1 MSDPAVTTAW
11 VRAFIDELACGG
23 VGHVCVAPGSRSTPL
38 VMACAREER
47 VRIWVLLDERCA
59 GFFALGLGKATRRP
73 AAVITT
79 SGTATANLFPAVI
92 EASQAGVPLLVLTA
106 DRPHELRGT
115 DANQTIDQSRLYG
128 SFVRESLDAGEPS
141 ADGLRSVRALACGA
155 VATTLGMDP
164 GPVHVNF
171 PFDKPL
177 EPAELSAEQ
186 AATLRAADPVGLDG
200 HADGTLL
207 VPVLEGETG
216 PIEDEVRAVA
226 SALAAGGRGLIVA
239 GPLTDPQAVGPAI
252 EDLARATG
260 FPVLGDPLSGVRFSE
275 HGVEHSVTAYDLFL
289 RGISPRDASPQREA
303 SPLRGASPSG
313 EASHDAKLREVLRPD
328 IVCRIGG
335 APTSA
340 SLLAFLGGLG
350 DVPQVRITSGRC
362 GKDHLGV
369 TSLEV
374 RSEVASFVRA
384 VTGELSALRAVTRTS
399 STPDT
404 LPTWRDQ
411 WTEIDQAARQA
422 VCAYRAS
429 DAGEPF
435 EGEILAAVV
444 AGIPEGTT
452 LFVSNGLPVRDLDAF
467 GGGGKPLQVY
477 GNRGASGIDGIVST
491 VAGIA
496 AASEGPSPLVAVV
509 GDIAFY
515 HDMNGLLAV
524 ARYELD
530 IVFVVINND
539 GGGIFHMLPIREHEP
554 EFTQYV
560 ATPHGL
566 DFRHAAELYGISYR
580 CVGPPTGSADAS
592 ASAFGN
598 ALENELGDA
607 LEEVLTGTGPRILE
621 VRSDRDQNQRARDA
635 VVEAVRRAVGALL

>member
-11 VRAFIDELACGG
+11 VRAFIDELARGG

-47 VRIWVLLDERCA
+47 IRTWVLLDERCA
-59 GFFALGLGKATRRP
+59 GFFALGLGKTTRRP

-106 DRPHELRGT
+106 DRPQELRGT
-115 DANQTIDQSRLYG
+115 DANQTIDQSRIYG
-128 SFVRESLDAGEPS
+128 AFVRESLDAGEPS
-141 ADGLRSVRALACGA
+141 ADELRSVRALACGA
-155 VATTLGMDP
+155 VAATLGMDP

-171 PFDKPL
+171 PFEKPL

-200 HADGTLL
+200 HADGTPM
-207 VPVLEGETG
+207 VPVVEGGAG
-216 PIEDEVRAVA
+216 PIENEVRAVA

-239 GPLTDPQAVGPAI
+239 GPVTDPEAVGPAI
-252 EDLARATG
+252 GDLACATG
-260 FPVLGDPLSGVRFSE
+260 FPVLCDPLSGVRFSE
-275 HGVEHSVTAYDLFL
+275 HGAEHSMTAYDLFL
-289 RGISPRDASPQREA
+289 RGLWDAPP
-303 SPLRGASPSG
+303 PL

-328 IVCRIGG
+328 VVCRIGD

-340 SLLAFLGGLG
+340 SLLAFLDGLG
-350 DVPQVRITSGRC
+350 EVPQVRITSGRR

-369 TSLEV
+369 TSLDV

-384 VTGELSALRAVTRTS
+384 VTEELSALGAVTKAS
-399 STPDT
+399 STPNT
-404 LPTWRDQ
+404 PPTWRDQ

-422 VCAYRAS
+422 VCACRAS

-435 EGEILAAVV
+435 EGDILAAVV
-444 AGIPEGTT
+444 AGVPEGTT
-452 LFVSNGLPVRDLDAF
+452 LFVSNSMSVRDLDAF
-467 GGGGKPLQVY
+467 GGGGKPLRVY

-491 VAGIA
+491 VAGITA
-496 AASEGPSPLVAVV
+496 AGDGPSPIVAVV
-509 GDIAFY
+509 GDVAFY

-524 ARYELD
+524 AKFELD

-554 EFTQYV
+554 EFTQYF
-560 ATPHGL
+560 AAPHGL

-580 CVGPPTGSADAS
+580 RVDHPPGA
-592 ASAFGN
+592 
-598 ALENELGDA
+598 EDA
-607 LEEVLTGTGPRILE
+607 LEDAFGDVLAGTGPRILE
-621 VRSDRDQNQRARDA
+621 VRSDRDQNQRGHDA
-635 VVEAVRRAVGALL
+635 VVEAVRRAVRALL

>member
-1 MSDPAVTTAW
+1 MNDPAVTTAW
-11 VRAFIDELACGG
+11 VRAFIDELARGG
-23 VGHVCVAPGSRSTPL
+23 VEHVCVAPGSRSTPL

-47 VRIWVLLDERCA
+47 IRTWVLLDERCA
-59 GFFALGLGKATRRP
+59 GFFALGLGKTTQRP
-73 AAVITT
+73 AAVVTT

-141 ADGLRSVRALACGA
+141 ADELRSVRALACGA
-155 VATTLGMDP
+155 VAATLGMDP

-186 AATLRAADPVGLDG
+186 AATLYAADPVGLDG
-200 HADGTLL
+200 HADGTPM
-207 VPVLEGETG
+207 VPVVEGGAG
-216 PIEDEVRAVA
+216 PVEDEVRAVA

-239 GPLTDPQAVGPAI
+239 GPVTDPEALGPAI
-252 EDLARATG
+252 GDLARATG

-275 HGVEHSVTAYDLFL
+275 HGAEYSVAAYDLFL
-289 RGISPRDASPQREA
+289 RDLFP
-303 SPLRGASPSG
+303 
-313 EASHDAKLREVLRPD
+313 REVLRPD

-335 APTSA
+335 APTST
-340 SLLAFLGGLG
+340 SLLAFLGELG
-350 DVPQVRITSGRC
+350 DVPQVRITSGRR

-369 TSLEV
+369 TSLDV

-384 VTGELSALRAVTRTS
+384 VTEELSALGAATKAS
-399 STPDT
+399 STPNT
-404 LPTWRDQ
+404 PPTWRDQ

-429 DAGEPF
+429 DSGEPF
-435 EGEILAAVV
+435 EGDVLAAVV
-444 AGIPEGTT
+444 AGVLEGTT
-452 LFVSNGLPVRDLDAF
+452 LFVSNSMPVRDLDAF
-467 GGGGKPLQVY
+467 GGGGKPLRAY

-496 AASEGPSPLVAVV
+496 AASDGPSPIVAVV
-509 GDIAFY
+509 GDVAFY
-515 HDMNGLLAV
+515 HDMNGLLTV
-524 ARYELD
+524 AEHLLD

-554 EFTQYV
+554 EFTQYF

-566 DFRHAAELYGISYR
+566 DFRHAAELYGIPYR
-580 CVGPPTGSADAS
+580 RVDHPTGAADA
-592 ASAFGN
+592 
-598 ALENELGDA
+598 LGDA
-607 LEEVLTGTGPRILE
+607 LEEVLAGTGPRILE
-621 VRSDRDQNQRARDA
+621 VRSDRDQNQRGRDA
-635 VVEAVRRAVGALL
+635 VVEAVRQAVRALL

>member
-11 VRAFIDELACGG
+11 VRAFIDELARGG
-23 VGHVCVAPGSRSTPL
+23 VEHVCVAPGSRSAPL

-47 VRIWVLLDERCA
+47 IRIWVLLDERCA

-73 AAVITT
+73 AAVVTT

-106 DRPHELRGT
+106 DRPYELQGT

-141 ADGLRSVRALACGA
+141 ADELRSVRGLACGA
-155 VATTLGMDP
+155 VAATLGMDP

-171 PFDKPL
+171 PLDKPL

-186 AATLRAADPVGLDG
+186 AAILRAADPVGLDG
-200 HADGTLL
+200 HTDGTPM
-207 VPVLEGETG
+207 VPVVDGGAG

-239 GPLTDPQAVGPAI
+239 GPVTDPEVLAPAI
-252 EDLARATG
+252 GDLALATG

-275 HGVEHSVTAYDLFL
+275 HGAEHSVAVYDLFL
-289 RGISPRDASPQREA
+289 RGLFPKDASPPQEA
-303 SPLRGASPSG
+303 SR
-313 EASHDAKLREVLRPD
+313 DAKLREVLRPD

-335 APTSA
+335 TPTSA

-350 DVPQVRITSGRC
+350 DVPQVRITAGLR

-369 TSLEV
+369 TSLDI

-384 VTGELSALRAVTRTS
+384 VTEALSALRAVTKTS
-399 STPDT
+399 STPNT
-404 LPTWRDQ
+404 LPTWRAQ

-422 VCAYRAS
+422 VCAFRAS
-429 DAGEPF
+429 DGREPF
-435 EGEILAAVV
+435 EGDVLAAVV
-444 AGIPEGTT
+444 AGVPVGTT
-452 LFVSNGLPVRDLDAF
+452 LFVSNSMPVRDLDAF
-467 GGGGKPLQVY
+467 GGGGKPLRVY

-496 AASEGPSPLVAVV
+496 AASDRPSPLVAVV
-509 GDIAFY
+509 GDVAFY
-515 HDMNGLLAV
+515 HDMNGLLGV
-524 ARYELD
+524 AQHRLD

-554 EFTQYV
+554 EFTQYF

-566 DFRHAAELYGISYR
+566 DFRHAAELYGIAYR
-580 CVGPPTGSADAS
+580 RVDPPTGAANS
-592 ASAFGN
+592 FGDV
-598 ALENELGDA
+598 LGDM
-607 LEEVLTGTGPRILE
+607 LEEVLASTGPRILE
-621 VRSDRDQNQRARDA
+621 VRSDRDQNRRGRDA
-635 VVEAVRRAVGALL
+635 VVEAVRQAVRALL